1 MALEHFLKEIA
12 LAVTLPPKNQ
22 FTICN
27 LKFEILTR
35 FLAMQKLNKIYFISI
50 LLMKITI
57 KATKIKLTPEI
68 KEFVE
73 EQINSLEK
81 FVKGTFGEKY
91 YDGFFGK
98 GKPKAE
104 ARVEIKGKERGFY
117 YVECNLNFP
126 KKLIRSESLKK
137 NLKSAIYE
145 VKDEL
150 QREIKE
156 YKEKFFAKYERGA
169 RKWKRE
175 LKISEAAKIKEGKRV
190 LREGI

>member
-1 MALEHFLKEIA
+1 
-12 LAVTLPPKNQ
+12 
-22 FTICN
+22 
-27 LKFEILTR
+27 
-35 FLAMQKLNKIYFISI
+35 
-50 LLMKITI
+50 MKIII

-81 FVKGTFGEKY
+81 FAKGTFGEKY
-91 YDGFFGK
+91 YDRFFGK
-98 GKPKAE
+98 GKPKVE
-104 ARVEIKGKERGFY
+104 ARIEIKGKERGFY

-145 VKDEL
+145 VKDKL

-156 YKEKFFAKYERGA
+156 YKEKFFSKYERGA

-175 LKISEAAKIKEGKRV
+175 VKVAEAAKIKEGKRV
-190 LREGI
+190 LKEGI

>member
-1 MALEHFLKEIA
+1 
-12 LAVTLPPKNQ
+12 
-22 FTICN
+22 
-27 LKFEILTR
+27 
-35 FLAMQKLNKIYFISI
+35 
-50 LLMKITI
+50 MKITI

-81 FVKGTFGEKY
+81 FAKGIFGEKY

-126 KKLIRSESLKK
+126 KRLIRAESLKK
-137 NLKSAIYE
+137 DLKSAIYE

-156 YKEKFFAKYERGA
+156 YREKLFAKFKRGA
-169 RKWKRE
+169 RKLKRE
-175 LKISEAAKIKEGKRV
+175 LRVSEAAKIKEGKRV

>member
-1 MALEHFLKEIA
+1 
-12 LAVTLPPKNQ
+12 
-22 FTICN
+22 
-27 LKFEILTR
+27 
-35 FLAMQKLNKIYFISI
+35 
-50 LLMKITI
+50 MKITI

-68 KEFVE
+68 KKFLE

-81 FVKGTFGEKY
+81 FAKGTFGEKY

-104 ARVEIKGKERGFY
+104 ARVEIRGKERGFY

-126 KKLIRSESLKK
+126 NRLIRAESLKK
-137 NLKSAIYE
+137 DLKSAIYE

-156 YKEKFFAKYERGA
+156 YREKFFAKFKRGA
-169 RKWKRE
+169 RKLKRE
-175 LKISEAAKIKEGKRV
+175 LRVSEAAKIKEGKRV

>member
-1 MALEHFLKEIA
+1 
-12 LAVTLPPKNQ
+12 
-22 FTICN
+22 
-27 LKFEILTR
+27 
-35 FLAMQKLNKIYFISI
+35 
-50 LLMKITI
+50 MKITI

-81 FVKGTFGEKY
+81 FAKGIFGENY

-104 ARVEIKGKERGFY
+104 ARVEIRGKERGFY

-126 KKLIRSESLKK
+126 KRLIRAESLKK

-156 YKEKFFAKYERGA
+156 YREKFFAKFKRGA
-169 RKWKRE
+169 RKLKKE
-175 LKISEAAKIKEGKRV
+175 LKVSEAAKIKEGERV

>member
-1 MALEHFLKEIA
+1 
-12 LAVTLPPKNQ
+12 
-22 FTICN
+22 
-27 LKFEILTR
+27 
-35 FLAMQKLNKIYFISI
+35 
-50 LLMKITI
+50 MKITI

-81 FVKGTFGEKY
+81 FAKGIFGENY

-104 ARVEIKGKERGFY
+104 ARVEIRGKERGFY

-126 KKLIRSESLKK
+126 KRLIRAESLKK
-137 NLKSAIYE
+137 DLKSAIYE

-156 YKEKFFAKYERGA
+156 YREKFFAKFKRGA
-169 RKWKRE
+169 RKLKRE
-175 LKISEAAKIKEGKRV
+175 LKVSEAAKIKEGKRV